1 MFNMFNRN
9 KKRIRILESKVDI
22 LTDAILQMQIDYKQ
36 LDSYV
41 MNQQQLTNATLRRLI
56 SSIDTILKRGEK
68 QMVKKKAKKKKK

>member
-56 SSIDTILKRGEK
+56 SSIDTILKRGEAMPK
-68 QMVKKKAKKKKK
+68 STKKKKK